1 MRQAMKVLVGYN
13 GSTEAV
19 AAVELA
25 SEYAKKFGGEV
36 VLMTSTEGGGRE
48 SADAINEAQSRLN
61 AAQADMEENQIPCEV
76 VQTARGISPGE
87 DIVQYANENKVDL
100 IVVGIEKKSRTR
112 KLLLGS
118 TAQFVILRA
127 PCPVLTVK

>member
-1 MRQAMKVLVGYN
+1 MKVLVGYN
-13 GSTEAV
+13 GSAEAV

-25 SEYAKKFGGEV
+25 ADYAKKFGGEV
-36 VLMTSTEGGGRE
+36 ILMTSTEGGGRE
-48 SADAINEAQSRLN
+48 SADDISETQSRLN
-61 AAQADMEENQIPCEV
+61 DAQADMESNQIPCKV

-87 DIVQYANENKVDL
+87 DIVRFADENKVDL

-118 TAQFVILRA
+118 TAQYVILRA

>member
-1 MRQAMKVLVGYN
+1 MKVLIGYN

-25 SEYAKKFGGEV
+25 AKYAKLFGGEV
-36 VLMTSTEGGGRE
+36 ILMTSTEGGGRE
-48 SADAINEAQSRLN
+48 SADEIHEAQARLN
-61 AAQADMEENQIPCEV
+61 DAQADMEKNQIPCKV

-87 DIVQYANENKVDL
+87 DIVRFANENTVEL

-118 TAQFVILRA
+118 TAQYVILRA

>member
-1 MRQAMKVLVGYN
+1 MKVLVGYN

-25 SEYAKKFGGEV
+25 AEYTKKFGGEV
-36 VLMTSTEGGGRE
+36 TLMTSAEGGGRE
-48 SADAINEAQSRLN
+48 SADDINEAQSRLN
-61 AAQADMEENQIPCEV
+61 DAQADMEENQIPCKV

-87 DIVQYANENKVDL
+87 DIVQFAKENQVDL
-100 IVVGIEKKSRTR
+100 VVVGIEKKSRTR

-118 TAQFVILRA
+118 TAQYVILRS